1 MNLSED
7 IIKEF
12 QSAVKDEYGIDMELV
27 EATQILQGMVGYF
40 DVLAKIDCKNKI
52 NS

>member
-12 QSAVKDEYGIDMELV
+12 QNAVKDEYGIDMELI
-27 EATQILQGMVGYF
+27 EATRILQGMVGYF
-40 DVLAKIDCKNKI
+40 DVLARIDCKNKI
-52 NS
+52 NN